1 MRKLWIGVRE
11 EVEHLRRLAV
21 VFAVPIRLR
30 IVNELYRRE
39 MSPKEFF
46 EEFGGGSLSRVAQHF
61 ERLAEMGW
69 LRLVNRKGPGGKRR
83 GRAEN
88 FYRATELA
96 FCGRATFAALP
107 PSLKIGFA
115 WNTLRE
121 IAEQLRAA
129 LEVPSTAARPR
140 PSVTATRLLVDR
152 RGWARIAEACGEAF
166 GNQEEEQE
174 DARRRVGHATEK
186 LFRAGSMLIAFELP
200 DGRGVA
206 LDRELAEGRHLMV
219 PFAVRVSKVIED
231 EVCLQIL
238 DEANHRDTSVPL
250 FYERYGKRFGL
261 TQGAIRRRFEKL
273 LKYGWLKVVGRK
285 TGGARRGA
293 TENFYRATGP
303 ALYDEHEHG
312 PWANLPDPL
321 SDAADWQAFEQLSD
335 WAKAAMVD
343 GSVTR
348 NEETCLAW
356 SILYL
361 DEPGWERLL
370 ASLEELQALVAREQ
384 ELAAARLQESGEQ
397 PIEMAVALGAFDT
410 PKPVREH

>member
-1 MRKLWIGVRE
+1 MRKLWIGVRD

-69 LRLVNRKGPGGKRR
+69 LRLVDRKGPGGKRR

-96 FCGRATFAALP
+96 FCDRATFAVLP

-115 WNTLRE
+115 WNTVRE

-129 LEVPSTAARPR
+129 LEAPAAAQSTPSL
-140 PSVTATRLLVDR
+140 TATRLLVDR
-152 RGWARIAEACGEAF
+152 EGWTRISDAIGETF
-166 GNQEEEQE
+166 TNQEEEQE
-174 DARRRVGHATEK
+174 DARRRVGHATET
-186 LFRAGSMLIAFELP
+186 LFRAGSMLIGFELP
-200 DGRGVA
+200 DGKRVD
-206 LDRELAEGRHLMV
+206 LDRMLAEGRHLMV

-238 DEANHRDTSVPL
+238 DESNHGDTSVPL
-250 FYERYGKRFGL
+250 FYEKYGKRFGL
-261 TQGAIRRRFEKL
+261 SKDAIRRRFEKL
-273 LKYGWLKVVGRK
+273 LKYGWLRVVGHK
-285 TGGARRGA
+285 TGGRRRGA

-303 ALYDEHEHG
+303 ALYDEHEQG
-312 PWANLPDPL
+312 PWAHLPSSLDE
-321 SDAADWQAFEQLSD
+321 SADWQTFEQLCD

-343 GSVTR
+343 GTITR

-361 DEPGWERLL
+361 DEPGWERVV
-370 ASLEELQALVAREQ
+370 ASMEQLQAFVVREQ
-384 ELAAARLQESGEQ
+384 ELAAARFEESGEE
-397 PIEMAVALGAFDT
+397 PIEMAVALGAFNT
-410 PKPVREH
+410 PKPVKEH

>member
-1 MRKLWIGVRE
+1 MRKLWIGVRDDI
-11 EVEHLRRLAV
+11 EHLRRLAV

-30 IVNELYRRE
+30 IINELYRRE

-69 LRLVNRKGPGGKRR
+69 LRLVSQKGPGGRRR

-88 FYRATELA
+88 YYRATELA
-96 FCGRATFAALP
+96 FCDRVTFAALP

-115 WNTLRE
+115 WNTVRE

-129 LEVPSTAARPR
+129 LEALTGAQARPR
-140 PSVTATRLLVDR
+140 MTATQLLVDR
-152 RGWARIAEACGEAF
+152 EGWTRISNALGETF
-166 GNQEEEQE
+166 TDQEEEQE
-174 DARRRVGHATEK
+174 DARRRVGHATEQ
-186 LFRAGSMLIAFELP
+186 LFRAGSMLISFELP
-200 DGRGVA
+200 DGRGID
-206 LDRELAEGRHLMV
+206 LDRELAEGSYLMV

-238 DEANHRDTSVPL
+238 DEANHGDTSVPL
-250 FYERYGKRFGL
+250 FYEKYGKRFGL
-261 TQGAIRRRFEKL
+261 SKDAIRRRFNKL
-273 LKYGWLKVVGRK
+273 LKYGWLRVVGHK
-285 TGGARRGA
+285 TGGRRRGA

-303 ALYDEHEHG
+303 ALYDEHEQG
-312 PWANLPDPL
+312 PWANPPSSLTE
-321 SDAADWQAFEQLSD
+321 SADWQTFEQLSE
-335 WAKAAMVD
+335 WAKAAMVA
-343 GSVTR
+343 GTVTR

-361 DEPGWERLL
+361 DELGWERVV
-370 ASLEELQALVAREQ
+370 ASIEELRALVAREQ
-384 ELAAARLQESGEQ
+384 ERAAVRLRESGEE

-410 PKPVREH
+410 PKPVKEH

>member
-1 MRKLWIGVRE
+1 MRKLWIGVRD
-11 EVEHLRRLAV
+11 EVGHLRRLAV

-69 LRLVNRKGPGGKRR
+69 LRLIKRKGPGGKRR
-83 GRAEN
+83 GRAEH

-96 FCGRATFAALP
+96 FCDRATFAALP

-115 WNTLRE
+115 WNTVRE

-129 LEVPSTAARPR
+129 LEAPVAAHSPPR
-140 PSVTATRLLVDR
+140 LTATRLLVDR
-152 RGWARIAEACGEAF
+152 EGWIRISNAFGEAF
-166 GNQEEEQE
+166 TNQEEEQE
-174 DARRRVGHATEK
+174 DARRRVGHGTEK

-200 DGRGVA
+200 DGQGVD
-206 LDRELAEGRHLMV
+206 LDLKLAEGSHLMV

-238 DEANHRDTSVPL
+238 DEANQADTSVPL
-250 FYERYGKRFGL
+250 FYEKYGKRFGL
-261 TQGAIRRRFEKL
+261 SKDAIRRRFDKL
-273 LKYGWLKVVGRK
+273 LRYGWLRVVRHK
-285 TGGARRGA
+285 TGGRRRGA

-312 PWANLPDPL
+312 PWANLPSSL
-321 SDAADWQAFEQLSD
+321 AESADWQTFERLSD

-343 GSVTR
+343 GTVTR

-361 DEPGWERLL
+361 DEPGWDRVV
-370 ASLEELQALVAREQ
+370 ASMEELQAFVVSEQ
-384 ELAAARLQESGEQ
+384 ELAAGRLKESGEE
-397 PIEMAVALGAFDT
+397 PIEMAVALGAFDSPT
-410 PKPVREH
+410 PVKEH